1 MRPAPAE
8 LAAGSPAKRRET
20 TWTSRVALA
29 GLFDLVDEFLAEFA
43 PRRVGCLRTLARV
56 SYDLIFVRKRPW
68 QSWAGA
74 QEAAEEVE
82 ETIGPDAAAWTEITS
97 RAARLLG
104 DVSAETTEEYAQL
117 IHEPT
122 AITVTLHRHYGEVSI
137 PYGDTGATAV
147 ANVRSMYLL
156 GLAIQELTGLRGYDP
171 QRDMPLKKA
180 ATDPSGAMPYFQQV
194 AGLSD

>member
-1 MRPAPAE
+1 
-8 LAAGSPAKRRET
+8 
-20 TWTSRVALA
+20 
-29 GLFDLVDEFLAEFA
+29 
-43 PRRVGCLRTLARV
+43 
-56 SYDLIFVRKRPW
+56 
-68 QSWAGA
+68 
-74 QEAAEEVE
+74 
-82 ETIGPDAAAWTEITS
+82 
-97 RAARLLG
+97 
-104 DVSAETTEEYAQL
+104 
-117 IHEPT
+117 
-122 AITVTLHRHYGEVSI
+122 VTLHRHYGEVSI